1 MKNTHGG
8 NLHDLAARCGCKPDD
23 ILDFSANINPL
34 GPPEQ
39 LWHVLAA
46 RMQDIVHYPDPDAS
60 ELIKA
65 ISNRHRIFSTQ
76 IIVGNGTSELLH
88 AAVRAL
94 RPQRA
99 VIPVPAYVDYRHAC
113 VKAGIKVL
121 PVQLPEEKDF
131 QPDLRALYGILR
143 PGDLLIL
150 GQPNNPTGRMCDRN
164 KLLALADRC
173 PETLFLI
180 DEAFAGFVEGYESV
194 ACCRENI
201 ITLCSLTK
209 LYAVPGLRLGLL
221 AASEQHCAT
230 IRSQIAPWA
239 VNTLAQAAG
248 AFVLGEDDYLRQS
261 RETVR
266 RCREMLCREL
276 AEHVPQVRVIEGA
289 ANFLLLRLNVR
300 TDAAK
305 LAEKLLRDFRIAIR
319 ACADYEGLDR
329 QYFRIAVRSEEEN
342 SRLVNAM
349 RLTLALGSAVASI
362 GKKKRTPALML
373 LGTGSDVGKS
383 VLAAG
388 LCRVLLQ
395 DGLRVAPFK
404 AQNMSLNSC
413 VTKDGLEMG
422 RAQAVQAQACFLDP
436 DARMNPVLLKPNSD
450 VGSQVIVLGKP
461 VGNMRVAEYVR
472 YKEQLWRTVCATY
485 DELAAEHDC
494 MILEGAGSPGEVN
507 LKAHDIVNMRMARH
521 AQAPVLLVGDI
532 DRGGVYA
539 SFVGH
544 VEVMAPWER
553 RLLAGFIVNRFR
565 GDASL
570 LADAHRFLEQRTGRP
585 VFGVVPW
592 LPDLGLPQED
602 SVSFKAGIYD
612 RPKPVGPH
620 VEIALID
627 LPHISN
633 FTDLEPLLAEPD
645 VWLRTVRRAEDL
657 GTPDCVI
664 LPGSKNVPADLAW
677 LKEHG
682 LTEAVRRLAEAG
694 AEIIGICGGFQMLGR
709 SVADPHGLEGG
720 TGSIS
725 DGLGLL
731 DLSTELA
738 AEKTLIRRQGLHLP
752 SGLPV
757 RGYEIHHGL
766 SQTGAERLLAFED
779 GGICGCADASGKIWG
794 SYLHGIFDSD
804 SFRRW
809 LLNRL
814 SLRKGLAALDSSAGA
829 RYDIEPA
836 LDRLA
841 DVLRQQLDMEGI
853 RRLLGG

>member
-1 MKNTHGG
+1 MNSTHGG
-8 NLHDLAARCGCKPDD
+8 NLHDLAARLGCKAEE

-34 GPPEQ
+34 GPPDQ
-39 LWHVLAA
+39 LWHLLAA
-46 RMQDIVHYPDPDAS
+46 RLPDIVHYPDPEAA
-60 ELIKA
+60 ELVKA
-65 ISNRHRIFSTQ
+65 ISNRWRIGSGQ
-76 IIVGNGTSELLH
+76 IAAGNGTSELLY

-94 RPQRA
+94 APQRA
-99 VIPVPAYVDYRHAC
+99 VLPVPAYIDYRHAC
-113 VKAGIKVL
+113 AQANVKAL
-121 PVQLPEEKDF
+121 PVQLPEEDGF
-131 QPDLRALYGILR
+131 QPDLRRIYDLLR

-150 GQPNNPTGRMCDRN
+150 GQPNNPTGRMNDRN

-180 DEAFAGFVEGYESV
+180 DEAFAGFVEGYESL
-194 ACCRENI
+194 AGCRENI
-201 ITLCSLTK
+201 VTLCSLTK
-209 LYAVPGLRLGLL
+209 LFAVPGLRLGFL
-221 AASEQHCAT
+221 AAAEPLCGKIKAQL
-230 IRSQIAPWA
+230 APWP

-248 AFVLGEDDYLRQS
+248 AFVLGQEDYICQS
-261 RETVR
+261 REAVR
-266 RCREMLCREL
+266 RCREQLRQQL
-276 AEHVPQVRVIEGA
+276 AEHLPQLRVIAGA
-289 ANFLLLRLNVR
+289 ANFLLIYLNVR

-305 LAEKLLRDFRIAIR
+305 LAERLLRDFKIAIR
-319 ACADYEGLDR
+319 ACADYEGLNG

-342 SRLVNAM
+342 SRLVHALRM
-349 RLTLALGSAVASI
+349 TLAPGQLIAA
-362 GKKKRTPALML
+362 KKKKTPALML

-383 VLAAG
+383 VIAAG

-413 VTKDGLEMG
+413 VTKDGGEMG
-422 RAQAVQAQACFLDP
+422 RAQVVQAQACRLDP
-436 DARMNPVLLKPNSD
+436 DVRMNPVLLKPCSD
-450 VGSQVIVLGKP
+450 VGSQVIVLGRP

-472 YKEQLWRTVCATY
+472 YKEQAWQTVCAAY

-494 MILEGAGSPGEVN
+494 IILEGAGSPGEVN

-521 AQAPVLLVGDI
+521 AHASALLVGDI

-570 LADAHRFLEQRTGRP
+570 LGDAHLFLEQRTGRP

-592 LPDLGLPQED
+592 LPELGLPQED
-602 SVSFKAGIYD
+602 SVSFKAGLYD
-612 RPKPVGPH
+612 RPKPAGAH

-627 LPHISN
+627 LPQISN
-633 FTDLEPLLAEPD
+633 FTDVEPLLAEPD
-645 VWLRTVRRAEDL
+645 VWLRTVRRADEL
-657 GTPDCVI
+657 GQPDCVV

-677 LKEHG
+677 LKENG
-682 LTEAVRRLAEAG
+682 LDQAVRRLAEAG
-694 AEIIGICGGFQMLGR
+694 AEIIGICGGFQMLGH
-709 SVADPHGLEGG
+709 SVADPHGLEGRQ
-720 TGSIS
+720 GSLS
-725 DGLGLL
+725 GGLGLL
-731 DLSTELA
+731 DLTTALA
-738 AEKTLIRRQGLHLP
+738 ADKPLTCRQGTHLP
-752 SGLPV
+752 SGQPV

-766 SQTGAERLLAFED
+766 SGRTGASPLLAFED
-779 GGICGCADASGKIWG
+779 GGSCGCADASGKIWG

-804 SFRRW
+804 PFRRW

-814 SLRKGLAALDSSAGA
+814 RRRKGLAALDDSAGA
-829 RYDIEPA
+829 QHDIEPA

-853 RRLLGG
+853 HRLLGI

>member
-1 MKNTHGG
+1 MR
-8 NLHDLAARCGCKPDD
+8 DLAARCGCKPDE

-39 LWHVLAA
+39 LWHLLAA
-46 RMQDIVHYPDPDAS
+46 RMQDIVHYPDPDAA
-60 ELIKA
+60 ELVKA
-65 ISNRHRIFSTQ
+65 ISNQWRIGSGQ
-76 IIVGNGTSELLH
+76 IIVGNGSSELLH

-94 RPQRA
+94 KPKRA
-99 VIPVPAYVDYRHAC
+99 VIPVPAYVDYRQAC
-113 VKAGIKVL
+113 ASAGVKVMSVPLA
-121 PVQLPEEKDF
+121 EEEEF
-131 QPDLRALYGILR
+131 QPDMRQLYSLLL

-150 GQPNNPTGRMCDRN
+150 GQPNNPTGRMCDRS

-180 DEAFAGFVEGYESV
+180 DEAFAGFIAGYESV

-209 LYAVPGLRLGLL
+209 LYAVPGLRLGFL
-221 AASEQHCAT
+221 AAAEQHCES

-248 AFVLGEDDYLRQS
+248 AAALGDADY
-261 RETVR
+261 VR
-266 RCREMLCREL
+266 RSQELVRRNREALRLEL
-276 AEHVPQVRVIEGA
+276 AAIPRLRVFDGA
-289 ANFLLLRLNVR
+289 ANFLLVRLSWPPTAADIADRLLHDCKIAVR
-300 TDAAK
+300 V
-305 LAEKLLRDFRIAIR
+305 
-319 ACADYEGLDR
+319 CGNYEGLSS
-329 QYFRIAVRSEEEN
+329 QYFRVAVREEDEN
-342 SRLVNAM
+342 SRLAQ
-349 RLTLALGSAVASI
+349 ALRGLLSTERTARCAAS
-362 GKKKRTPALML
+362 KRTPALML

-404 AQNMSLNSC
+404 AQNMSLNSG
-413 VTKDGLEMG
+413 VTKDGGEMG
-422 RAQAVQAQACFLDP
+422 RAQVVQAQACRLDP
-436 DARMNPVLLKPNSD
+436 DVRMNPVLLKPNSD

-472 YKEQLWRTVCATY
+472 YKEEAWRTVCAAY

-521 AQAPVLLVGDI
+521 AQAPALLVGDI

-602 SVSFKAGIYD
+602 SVSFKAGMYD
-612 RPKPVGPH
+612 GSKPAGPH
-620 VEIALID
+620 VEIALLD

-633 FTDLEPLLAEPD
+633 FTDVEPLAAEPD
-645 VWLRTVRRAEDL
+645 VWLRTVRKAEDL
-657 GTPDCVI
+657 GRPDCVI

-677 LKEHG
+677 LKESG
-682 LTEAVRRLAEAG
+682 LAEAVRRLAG
-694 AEIIGICGGFQMLGR
+694 TAEVIGICGGFQMLGQA
-709 SVADPHGLEGG
+709 VADPHGLEGEA
-720 TGSIS
+720 GSVS
-725 DGLGLL
+725 SGLGLL
-731 DLSTELA
+731 DLRTELA
-738 AEKTLIRRQGLHLP
+738 AEKTLIRRQGVHLP

-766 SQTGAERLLAFED
+766 SGTGAAALLSFED
-779 GGICGCADASGKIWG
+779 GAACGCADSSGRTWG

-814 SLRKGLAALDSSAGA
+814 RLRKGLAALDGAGA

-841 DVLRQQLDMEGI
+841 DVLRRQLDMEAVY
-853 RRLLGG
+853 RLLRV